1 MSEPGA
7 RFYVPQR
14 LDAGYR
20 PELMVDFKRPWP
32 AALCMLVCCSSSRP
46 IEPRLAL
53 EGNATWVCAPG
64 GPERCSDARD
74 NNCNGLADEGCG
86 IGSGLIQFSIAWED
100 DTDVDLDVTDPRGS
114 PARVGAVSSSG
125 LIKDRDCPGRDER
138 RCRGGNAEN
147 VVLAA
152 NREMESGQ
160 YVVVVRLAPH
170 QEPSLPVPVNLAA
183 RLGGRTVSSRVLLS
197 SNEPQRVFTWGL

>member
-1 MSEPGA
+1 
-7 RFYVPQR
+7 
-14 LDAGYR
+14 
-20 PELMVDFKRPWP
+20 MVDRTRGWP
-32 AALCMLVCCSSSRP
+32 GLGVAALCTLVCCSSGP
-46 IEPRLAL
+46 VVEPRAAL
-53 EGNATWVCAPG
+53 GGDARWVCSPA

-86 IGSGLIQFSIAWED
+86 IGSGLIQFSIAWEG

-125 LIKDRDCPGRDER
+125 LIKDHDCPGREER

-152 NREMESGQ
+152 NHELEAGQ

-170 QEPSLPVPVNLAA
+170 QEPKAPVPVNLAG
-183 RLGGRTVSSRVLLS
+183 RLGARTVSEWVRLS
-197 SNEPQRVFTWGL
+197 PAEPQRVFVWSL